1 MGSAAMAVARKE
13 VRVESF
19 HDKTD
24 LANHLVGGALMGFG
38 GVTAMG
44 CSIGQGISGLSLQSM
59 GAVLRWQALFAVPG
73 LPFVFSPGNW
83 IDSLRGA
90 EALYDFAVSIGD
102 A

>member
-44 CSIGQGISGLSLQSM
+44 CSIGQGISGLSE
-59 GAVLRWQALFAVPG
+59 W
-73 LPFVFSPGNW
+73 
-83 IDSLRGA
+83 
-90 EALYDFAVSIGD
+90 
-102 A
+102 